1 MENTGD
7 TPLMIAIKN
16 RKNNYKKIIR
26 YILSFPNEV
35 NIEDKNFE
43 GDTALMLAVYTGNL
57 KLVKTLI
64 ESYNANPNTRENQ
77 GFTPFIAACSN

>member
-1 MENTGD
+1 
-7 TPLMIAIKN
+7 MIAIKN

-43 GDTALMLAVYTGNL
+43 GDTALMLSVYTGNL
-57 KLVKTLI
+57 SLVKTLV
-64 ESYNANPNTRENQ
+64 ERYNANPNTREN
-77 GFTPFIAACSN
+77 